1 MLEEFFYTV
10 AAVPDGEEALSAYI
24 QYQKDHNK
32 NFDIVL
38 IDIRMPKLDGVSLSK
53 EIKEINP
60 LQNIIALSAYTD
72 PEDLIELINLGVK
85 KFISKPIQYEEI
97 SKVFME
103 IAMERS
109 LQKSVNGEEKGF
121 IFLEEDYI
129 WDSRVKKFFYKKR
142 EIHCTK
148 YEYMLIDYLGSKK
161 GMVCSIENIIDYFDL
176 QGIELSSKSI
186 RNIIMKIRQKT
197 YKNIIRN
204 LYGLG
209 YSLNKMQ

>member
-1 MLEEFFYTV
+1 MLEEFFYEVV
-10 AAVPDGEEALSAYI
+10 AVSNGEEALSTYI
-24 QYQKDHNK
+24 QYQKDYNK

-60 LQNIIALSAYTD
+60 IQNIIVISAYTE

-85 KFISKPIQYEEI
+85 KFISKPVQYEEI

-103 IAMERS
+103 IGMEITYKKTMNS
-109 LQKSVNGEEKGF
+109 EEKGL
-121 IFLEEDYI
+121 IFLEEGYI

-148 YEYMLIDYLGSKK
+148 YEYMLIDYLGNKN

-176 QGIELSSKSI
+176 QGIELSAKAI

-197 YKNIIRN
+197 YKNIIQN

-209 YSLNKMQ
+209 YSLNKMK